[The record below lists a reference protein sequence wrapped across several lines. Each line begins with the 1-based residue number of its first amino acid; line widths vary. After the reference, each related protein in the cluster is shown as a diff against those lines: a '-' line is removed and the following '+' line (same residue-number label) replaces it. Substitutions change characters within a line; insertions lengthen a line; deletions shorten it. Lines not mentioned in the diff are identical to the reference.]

1 MKTTKKLVLVVTLM
15 FGTLISYANNAN
27 DFNTILN
34 AKKVRI
40 GFKNV
45 KKGHLL
51 TVKDDNNVQL
61 HSEII
66 SQKGDLNKIFD
77 FSSLNDGKY
86 TVELSKD
93 FEIVIKTFNV
103 KNNRVLFN
111 NNSKSVIYKPLI
123 RNDENILMISKIDF
137 NKKPLKIVVYYNNEV
152 IYKETIEDNT
162 VLNRVY
168 KLNQDIKGE
177 YSAVVYTNNRSY
189 VKNFKI

>member
-137 NKKPLKIVVYYNNEV
+137 NKKPLKILVYYNNEV